1 MNYYIFDKEIKN
13 NTNINNSNAQQ
24 NNNQFKQNQDFLYPK
39 ISNQSK
45 PLNKSHENY
54 IFDRNAE
61 LFFNQN
67 KGNYMNP
74 VNTRA
79 LDSKKQSPVQQSFQN
94 DFYMSNYETIN
105 FGQEKNMYLD
115 LLNTKEIN
123 DEIEFITKKN
133 DVFFIKREK
142 IFCNFYE
149 KRCPSITEEGYKLYW
164 DYSHITDKGAEFFA
178 RIIEKD
184 EFFLKYLNSS
194 LNISSY

>member
-13 NTNINNSNAQQ
+13 NSNINNPNAQQ

-79 LDSKKQSPVQQSFQN
+79 LDSNKQSPVQQSFHN

-115 LLNTKEIN
+115 RNPVNTRRDEMEKMRNVDQKTFLDSQGGHLNNFTDFNIKNTRTNKKSIN
-123 DEIEFITKKN
+123 T
-133 DVFFIKREK
+133 
-142 IFCNFYE
+142 
-149 KRCPSITEEGYKLYW
+149 
-164 DYSHITDKGAEFFA
+164 
-178 RIIEKD
+178 
-184 EFFLKYLNSS
+184 
-194 LNISSY
+194 SSYIPNAMTMAIPKENI